1 MIERYTLPAMG
12 AIWSEENK
20 LHNWLKIEIAACEAG
35 ASLGKIPQD
44 AVKII
49 QEKAHF
55 EVKRIQEIE
64 AEVRHDVIA
73 FLTNVSEYVG
83 DESKYIHLGMTSSDI
98 LDTGLAMQMRD
109 AVDLI
114 MKKLIKLKNI
124 IAIIAD
130 KYKYTLCIGRTHGVH
145 GEPTTFGLK
154 MLLWFSEIERNIQ
167 RLEQAREVIACG
179 AISGA
184 VGNYAH
190 INPLVEEYVCA
201 KVNLK
206 CCPVSNQIIQ
216 RDRHAQFMT
225 TLAVIAS
232 SLEKMATEIRN
243 LQRTEILEAEEPF
256 QKGQKGSSAM
266 PHKRNPMMSERVAGL
281 SRVIRGNALA
291 ALENV
296 ALWHERD
303 LTHSSV
309 ERIIIP
315 DSCILLDYML
325 EKFIGVMEGLVIYE
339 DNMVRNINK
348 TLGLVFSQELLL
360 ALVGKGMLREKA
372 YSIVQERSMQSWKE
386 TKGFKELV
394 LEDEAIM
401 AWISPEEI
409 DKIFDFGIYTANVD
423 YLFKRCGLDQTQL
436 AEMTEP
442 KR

>member
-12 AIWSEENK
+12 AIWSEESK
-20 LHNWLKIEIAACEAG
+20 LNNWLKIEVAACEAWG
-35 ASLGKIPQD
+35 RLGRIPPE
-44 AVKII
+44 AVQVI

-55 EVKRIQEIE
+55 EVERVHEIE

-73 FLTNVSEYVG
+73 FLTNVGEYVG

-109 AVDLI
+109 SVDIILA
-114 MKKLIKLKNI
+114 KLEKLKNI
-124 IAIIAD
+124 IASLAN

-154 MLLWFSEIERNIQ
+154 MALWYSEIERDIE
-167 RLEQAREVIACG
+167 RLGQAREVIACG

-184 VGNYAH
+184 VGNFAH
-190 INPLVEEYVCA
+190 LDPQVEEYVCA
-201 KVNLK
+201 QMGLK
-206 CCPVSNQIIQ
+206 CCSVSTQVIQ
-216 RDRHAQFMT
+216 RDRHAQLMT

-243 LQRTEILEAEEPF
+243 LQRTEILEVEEPF

-281 SRVIRGNALA
+281 SRVLRGNALA

-309 ERIIIP
+309 ERVIIP

-325 EKFIGVMEGLVIYE
+325 QKFIGVIEGLVIYE
-339 DNMVRNINK
+339 ENMAHNINK
-348 TLGLVFSQELLL
+348 TLGLVFSQQLLL
-360 ALVGKGMLREKA
+360 ALVGKGLLREEA
-372 YSIVQERSMQSWKE
+372 YQVVQSRAMQSWAEKVD
-386 TKGFKELV
+386 FKELV
-394 LEDEAIM
+394 LQDEKIM
-401 AWISPEEI
+401 TSLTVPEI

-423 YLFKRCGLDQTQL
+423 CIFKRCGL
-436 AEMTEP
+436 E
-442 KR
+442 

>member
-1 MIERYTLPAMG
+1 MIDRYTLPAMG

-20 LHNWLKIEIAACEAG
+20 LRNWLKIEVAACEAWG
-35 ASLGKIPQD
+35 RLGRIPPE
-44 AVKII
+44 AVQVI

-55 EVKRIQEIE
+55 EVERVHEIE

-73 FLTNVSEYVG
+73 FLTNVGEYVG

-109 AVDLI
+109 SVDI
-114 MKKLIKLKNI
+114 IVAKLEKLKNI
-124 IAIIAD
+124 IAGLAN

-154 MLLWFSEIERNIQ
+154 MALWYSEIERDIE
-167 RLEQAREVIACG
+167 RLGQAREVIACG

-184 VGNYAH
+184 VGNFAH
-190 INPLVEEYVCA
+190 LDPQVEEYVCA
-201 KVNLK
+201 RMGLK
-206 CCPVSNQIIQ
+206 CCSVSTQIIQ
-216 RDRHAQFMT
+216 RDRHAQLMT

-232 SLEKMATEIRN
+232 SVEKMATEIRN
-243 LQRTEILEAEEPF
+243 LQRTEILEVEEPF

-281 SRVIRGNALA
+281 SRVLRGNALA

-309 ERIIIP
+309 ERVIIP

-325 EKFIGVMEGLVIYE
+325 QKFIGVVEGLVIYE
-339 DNMVRNINK
+339 ENMAHNIDK
-348 TLGLVFSQELLL
+348 TLGLVFSQQLLL
-360 ALVGKGMLREKA
+360 ALVSKGLLREEA
-372 YSIVQERSMQSWKE
+372 YQVVQSRAMQSWAEKVD
-386 TKGFKELV
+386 FKELV
-394 LEDEAIM
+394 LQDEKIM
-401 AWISPEEI
+401 TVLTAPEI
-409 DKIFDFGIYTANVD
+409 DKIFDFSIYTANVD
-423 YLFKRCGLDQTQL
+423 CIFKRCGL
-436 AEMTEP
+436 E
-442 KR
+442 